1 MEEVMEPII
10 ETKNLTHTYVDGQ
23 NQEMTALQ
31 GIDLSIAPGEF
42 VAIIGTNGSGKST
55 LARHF
60 NGLLTP
66 TSGHCL
72 VGGLDTAIEE
82 NLWTVRQTVGMVF
95 QNPDNQIVAA
105 IVEEDVAFGLENIG
119 VPGPEIRPRV
129 EKALAAVDML
139 DYAKR
144 APHRLSGGQKQR
156 VAIAG
161 VVAMEPDYLIM
172 DEPSA
177 GLDPISRDSIFGQ
190 LRKIFE
196 KRKMGVL
203 LITHSMEEAAQYA
216 SRLLVMSD
224 SRLQLDGPAREL
236 FTHERAKLEA
246 LSVDVPESVKLAE
259 ELRQQGLLIEG
270 TPLTK
275 TELIRAIDKAK
286 GWKAC

>member
-1 MEEVMEPII
+1 MSIQVDHISYTYM
-10 ETKNLTHTYVDGQ
+10 THTSL
-23 NQEMTALQ
+23 EKKAL
-31 GIDLSIAPGEF
+31 DDVSFTLEKGEF
-42 VAIIGTNGSGKST
+42 VALIGHTGSGKST
-55 LARHF
+55 LAEHL
-60 NGLLTP
+60 NGLLHPMAGKVLVDGVDLAAKTP
-66 TSGHCL
+66 EAK
-72 VGGLDTAIEE
+72 TAR
-82 NLWTVRQTVGMVF
+82 NRVGMVF
-95 QNPDNQIVAA
+95 QYPEHQLFAETIYEGRALGARDQGKAEPE
-105 IVEEDVAFGLENIG
+105 VEEAVRSAMEFVDLDGDTFAQRS
-119 VPGPEIRPRV
+119 PCPR
-129 EKALAAVDML
+129 
-139 DYAKR
+139 
-144 APHRLSGGQKQR
+144 SGGQMRR

-161 VVAMEPDYLIM
+161 GVSMEPDYLIM

-236 FTHERAKLEA
+236 FTHEREKLES

-259 ELRQQGLLIEG
+259 ELRNQGLPIEG

-275 TELIRAIDKAK
+275 EELIRAIDKAK
-286 GWKAC
+286 GWKTC

>member
-1 MEEVMEPII
+1 MSIQVDHISYTYM
-10 ETKNLTHTYVDGQ
+10 THTSL
-23 NQEMTALQ
+23 EKKAL
-31 GIDLSIAPGEF
+31 DDVSFTLEKGEF
-42 VAIIGTNGSGKST
+42 VALIGHTGSGKST
-55 LARHF
+55 LAEHL
-60 NGLLTP
+60 NGLLHPMAGKVLVDGVDLAAKTP
-66 TSGHCL
+66 EAK
-72 VGGLDTAIEE
+72 TAR
-82 NLWTVRQTVGMVF
+82 NRVGMGF
-95 QNPDNQIVAA
+95 QYPEHQLFAETIY
-105 IVEEDVAFGLENIG
+105 EDIAFGPRNQGKSE
-119 VPGPEIRPRV
+119 PEV
-129 EKALAAVDML
+129 EGAVRSAMEFVDL
-139 DYAKR
+139 DFDTFAQR
-144 APHRLSGGQKQR
+144 SPFQLSGGQMRR

-236 FTHERAKLEA
+236 FTHEREKLES

-259 ELRQQGLLIEG
+259 ELRNQGLPIEG

-275 TELIRAIDKAK
+275 EELIRAIDKAK
-286 GWKAC
+286 GWKTC

>member
-1 MEEVMEPII
+1 MSIQVDHISYTYM
-10 ETKNLTHTYVDGQ
+10 THTSL
-23 NQEMTALQ
+23 EKKAL
-31 GIDLSIAPGEF
+31 DDVSFTLEKGEF
-42 VAIIGTNGSGKST
+42 VALIGHTGSGKST
-55 LARHF
+55 LAEHL
-60 NGLLTP
+60 NGLLHPMAGKVLVDGVDLAAKTP
-66 TSGHCL
+66 EAK
-72 VGGLDTAIEE
+72 TAR
-82 NLWTVRQTVGMVF
+82 NRVGMVF
-95 QNPDNQIVAA
+95 QYPEHQLFAETIY
-105 IVEEDVAFGLENIG
+105 EDIAFGPRNQGKSE
-119 VPGPEIRPRV
+119 PEV
-129 EKALAAVDML
+129 EKAVRSAMEFVDL
-139 DYAKR
+139 DFDTFAQR
-144 APHRLSGGQKQR
+144 SPFQLSGGQMRR

-236 FTHERAKLEA
+236 FTHEREKLES

-259 ELRQQGLLIEG
+259 ELRNQGLPIEG

-275 TELIRAIDKAK
+275 EELIRAIDKAK
-286 GWKAC
+286 GWKTC

>member
-1 MEEVMEPII
+1 MSIQVDHISYTYM
-10 ETKNLTHTYVDGQ
+10 THTSL
-23 NQEMTALQ
+23 EKKAL
-31 GIDLSIAPGEF
+31 DDVSFTLEKGEF
-42 VAIIGTNGSGKST
+42 VALIGHTGSGKST
-55 LARHF
+55 LAEHL
-60 NGLLTP
+60 NGLLHPMAGKVLVDGVDLAAKTP
-66 TSGHCL
+66 E
-72 VGGLDTAIEE
+72 AKAAR
-82 NLWTVRQTVGMVF
+82 NRVGMVF
-95 QNPDNQIVAA
+95 QYPEHQLFAETIYEDIAFGPRNQGKTEPE
-105 IVEEDVAFGLENIG
+105 VEETVRSAMEF
-119 VPGPEIRPRV
+119 
-129 EKALAAVDML
+129 VDL
-139 DYAKR
+139 DFDSFAQR
-144 APHRLSGGQKQR
+144 SPFQLSGGQMRR

-236 FTHERAKLEA
+236 FTHEREKLEA

-259 ELRQQGLLIEG
+259 ELRQQGLPIEG

-275 TELIRAIDKAK
+275 AELIRAIDKAK

>member
-1 MEEVMEPII
+1 MSIQVDHISYTYM
-10 ETKNLTHTYVDGQ
+10 THTSL
-23 NQEMTALQ
+23 EKKAL
-31 GIDLSIAPGEF
+31 DDVSFTLEKGEF
-42 VAIIGTNGSGKST
+42 VALIGHTGSGKST
-55 LARHF
+55 LAEHL
-60 NGLLTP
+60 NGLLHPMAGKVLVDGVDLAAKTP
-66 TSGHCL
+66 EAK
-72 VGGLDTAIEE
+72 TAR
-82 NLWTVRQTVGMVF
+82 NRVGMVF
-95 QNPDNQIVAA
+95 QYPEHQLFAETIY
-105 IVEEDVAFGLENIG
+105 EDIAFGPRNQGKSE
-119 VPGPEIRPRV
+119 PEV
-129 EKALAAVDML
+129 EGAVRSAMEFVDL
-139 DYAKR
+139 DFDTFAQR
-144 APHRLSGGQKQR
+144 SPFQLSGGQMRR

-161 VVAMEPDYLIM
+161 VVAIEPDYLIM

-236 FTHERAKLEA
+236 FTHEREKLES

-259 ELRQQGLLIEG
+259 ELRNQGLPIEG

-275 TELIRAIDKAK
+275 EELIRAIDKAK
-286 GWKAC
+286 GWKTC

>member
-1 MEEVMEPII
+1 MSIQVDHISYTYM
-10 ETKNLTHTYVDGQ
+10 THTSL
-23 NQEMTALQ
+23 EKKAL
-31 GIDLSIAPGEF
+31 DDVSFTLEKGEF
-42 VAIIGTNGSGKST
+42 VALIGHTGSGKST
-55 LARHF
+55 LAEHL
-60 NGLLTP
+60 NGLLHP
-66 TSGHCL
+66 MAGKVL
-72 VGGLDTAIEE
+72 VDGVDLAAKNPEAKTAR
-82 NLWTVRQTVGMVF
+82 NRVGMVF
-95 QNPDNQIVAA
+95 QYPEHQLFAETIY
-105 IVEEDVAFGLENIG
+105 EDIAFGPRNQGKSE
-119 VPGPEIRPRV
+119 PEV
-129 EKALAAVDML
+129 EGAVRSAMEFVDL
-139 DYAKR
+139 DFDTFAQR
-144 APHRLSGGQKQR
+144 SPFQLSGGQMRR

-236 FTHERAKLEA
+236 FTHEREKLES

-259 ELRQQGLLIEG
+259 ELRNQGLPIEG

-275 TELIRAIDKAK
+275 EELIRAIDKAK
-286 GWKAC
+286 GWKTC

>member
-1 MEEVMEPII
+1 MSIQVDHISYTYM
-10 ETKNLTHTYVDGQ
+10 THTSL
-23 NQEMTALQ
+23 EKKAL
-31 GIDLSIAPGEF
+31 DDVAFTLEKGEF
-42 VAIIGTNGSGKST
+42 VALIGHTGSGKST
-55 LARHF
+55 LAEHL
-60 NGLLTP
+60 NGLLHPMAGKVLVDGVDLAAKTP
-66 TSGHCL
+66 E
-72 VGGLDTAIEE
+72 AKAAR
-82 NLWTVRQTVGMVF
+82 NRVGMVF
-95 QNPDNQIVAA
+95 QYPEHQLFAETIYEDIAFGPRNQGKMEPE
-105 IVEEDVAFGLENIG
+105 VEE
-119 VPGPEIRPRV
+119 
-129 EKALAAVDML
+129 AVRSAMEFVDL
-139 DYAKR
+139 DFDNFAQR
-144 APHRLSGGQKQR
+144 SPFQLSGGQMRR

-259 ELRQQGLLIEG
+259 ELRQQGLPIEG

-286 GWKAC
+286 G

>member
-1 MEEVMEPII
+1 MSIQVDHISYTYM
-10 ETKNLTHTYVDGQ
+10 THTSL
-23 NQEMTALQ
+23 EKKAL
-31 GIDLSIAPGEF
+31 DDVSFTLEKGEF
-42 VAIIGTNGSGKST
+42 VALIGHTGSGKST
-55 LARHF
+55 LAEHL
-60 NGLLTP
+60 NGLLHPMAGKVLVDGVDLAAKTP
-66 TSGHCL
+66 EAK
-72 VGGLDTAIEE
+72 TA
-82 NLWTVRQTVGMVF
+82 RSRVGMVF
-95 QNPDNQIVAA
+95 QYPEHQLFAETIY
-105 IVEEDVAFGLENIG
+105 EDIAFGPRNQGKSE
-119 VPGPEIRPRV
+119 PEV
-129 EKALAAVDML
+129 EGAVRSAMEFVDL
-139 DYAKR
+139 DFDTFAQR
-144 APHRLSGGQKQR
+144 SPFQLSGGQMRR

-236 FTHERAKLEA
+236 FTHEREKLES

-259 ELRQQGLLIEG
+259 ELRNQGLPIEG

-275 TELIRAIDKAK
+275 EELIRAIDKAK
-286 GWKAC
+286 GWKTC

>member
-1 MEEVMEPII
+1 MSIQVDHISYTYM
-10 ETKNLTHTYVDGQ
+10 THTSL
-23 NQEMTALQ
+23 EKKAL
-31 GIDLSIAPGEF
+31 DDVSFTLEKGEF
-42 VAIIGTNGSGKST
+42 VALIGHTGSGKST
-55 LARHF
+55 LAEHL
-60 NGLLTP
+60 NGLLHPMAGKVLVDGVDLAAKTP
-66 TSGHCL
+66 E
-72 VGGLDTAIEE
+72 AKAAR
-82 NLWTVRQTVGMVF
+82 NRVGMVF
-95 QNPDNQIVAA
+95 QYPEHQLFAETIYEDIAFGPRNQGKTEAE
-105 IVEEDVAFGLENIG
+105 VEE
-119 VPGPEIRPRV
+119 
-129 EKALAAVDML
+129 AVRSAMEFVDL
-139 DYAKR
+139 DFDSFAQR
-144 APHRLSGGQKQR
+144 SPFQLSGGQMRR

-259 ELRQQGLLIEG
+259 ELRQQGLPIEG
-270 TPLTK
+270 TPITK
-275 TELIRAIDKAK
+275 AELIRAIDKAK

>member
-1 MEEVMEPII
+1 MSIQVDHISYTYM
-10 ETKNLTHTYVDGQ
+10 THTSL
-23 NQEMTALQ
+23 EKKAL
-31 GIDLSIAPGEF
+31 DDVSFTLEKGEF
-42 VAIIGTNGSGKST
+42 VALIGHTGSGKST
-55 LARHF
+55 LAEHL
-60 NGLLTP
+60 NGLLHPMAGKVLVDGVDLAAKTP
-66 TSGHCL
+66 EAK
-72 VGGLDTAIEE
+72 TAR
-82 NLWTVRQTVGMVF
+82 NRVGMVF
-95 QNPDNQIVAA
+95 QYPEHQLFAETIY
-105 IVEEDVAFGLENIG
+105 EDIAFGPRNQGKSE
-119 VPGPEIRPRV
+119 PEV
-129 EKALAAVDML
+129 EGAVRSAMEFVDL
-139 DYAKR
+139 DFDTFAQR
-144 APHRLSGGQKQR
+144 SPFQLSGGQMRR

-236 FTHERAKLEA
+236 FTHEREKLEF

-259 ELRQQGLLIEG
+259 ELRNQGLPIEG

-275 TELIRAIDKAK
+275 EELIRAIDKAK
-286 GWKAC
+286 GWKTC

>member
-1 MEEVMEPII
+1 MSIQVDHISYTYM
-10 ETKNLTHTYVDGQ
+10 THTSL
-23 NQEMTALQ
+23 EKKAL
-31 GIDLSIAPGEF
+31 DDVSFTLEKGEF
-42 VAIIGTNGSGKST
+42 VALIGHTGSGKST
-55 LARHF
+55 LAEHL
-60 NGLLTP
+60 NGLLHPMAGKVLVDGVDLAAKTP
-66 TSGHCL
+66 E
-72 VGGLDTAIEE
+72 AKKAR
-82 NLWTVRQTVGMVF
+82 NRVGMVF
-95 QNPDNQIVAA
+95 QYPEHQLFAETIY
-105 IVEEDVAFGLENIG
+105 EDIAFGPRNQGKSE
-119 VPGPEIRPRV
+119 PEV
-129 EKALAAVDML
+129 EGAVRSAMEFVDL
-139 DYAKR
+139 DFDTFAQR
-144 APHRLSGGQKQR
+144 SPFQLSGGQMRR

-236 FTHERAKLEA
+236 FTHEREKLES

-259 ELRQQGLLIEG
+259 ELRNQGLPIEG

-275 TELIRAIDKAK
+275 EELIRAIDKAK
-286 GWKAC
+286 GWKTC

>member
-1 MEEVMEPII
+1 MSIQVDHISYTYM
-10 ETKNLTHTYVDGQ
+10 THTSL
-23 NQEMTALQ
+23 EKKAL
-31 GIDLSIAPGEF
+31 DDVSFTLEKGEF
-42 VAIIGTNGSGKST
+42 VALIGHTGSGKST
-55 LARHF
+55 LAEHL
-60 NGLLTP
+60 NGLLHPMAGKVLVDGVDLAAKTP
-66 TSGHCL
+66 EAK
-72 VGGLDTAIEE
+72 TAR
-82 NLWTVRQTVGMVF
+82 NRVGMVF
-95 QNPDNQIVAA
+95 QYPEHQLFAETIY
-105 IVEEDVAFGLENIG
+105 EDIAFGPRNQGKSE
-119 VPGPEIRPRV
+119 PEV
-129 EKALAAVDML
+129 EGAVRSAMEFVDL
-139 DYAKR
+139 DFDTFAQR
-144 APHRLSGGQKQR
+144 SPFQLSGGQMRR

-236 FTHERAKLEA
+236 FTHEREKLES

-259 ELRQQGLLIEG
+259 ELRNQGLPIEG

-275 TELIRAIDKAK
+275 EDLIRAIDKAK
-286 GWKAC
+286 GWKTC

>member
-1 MEEVMEPII
+1 MSIQVDHISYTYM
-10 ETKNLTHTYVDGQ
+10 THTSL
-23 NQEMTALQ
+23 EKKAL
-31 GIDLSIAPGEF
+31 DDVSFTLEKGEF
-42 VAIIGTNGSGKST
+42 VALIGHTGSGKST
-55 LARHF
+55 LAEHL
-60 NGLLTP
+60 NGLLHPMVGKVLVDGVDLAAKTP
-66 TSGHCL
+66 EAK
-72 VGGLDTAIEE
+72 TAR
-82 NLWTVRQTVGMVF
+82 NRVGMVF
-95 QNPDNQIVAA
+95 QYPEHQLFAETIY
-105 IVEEDVAFGLENIG
+105 EDIAFGPRNQGKSE
-119 VPGPEIRPRV
+119 PEV
-129 EKALAAVDML
+129 EGAVRSAMEFVDL
-139 DYAKR
+139 DFDTFAQR
-144 APHRLSGGQKQR
+144 SPFQLSGGQMRR

-236 FTHERAKLEA
+236 FTHEREKLES

-259 ELRQQGLLIEG
+259 ELRNQGLPIEG

-275 TELIRAIDKAK
+275 EELIRAIDKAK
-286 GWKAC
+286 GWKTC

>member
-1 MEEVMEPII
+1 MSIQVDHISYTYM
-10 ETKNLTHTYVDGQ
+10 THTSL
-23 NQEMTALQ
+23 EKKAL
-31 GIDLSIAPGEF
+31 DDVSFTLEKGEF
-42 VAIIGTNGSGKST
+42 VALIGHTGSGKST
-55 LARHF
+55 LAEHL
-60 NGLLTP
+60 NGLLHPMAGKVLVDGVDLAAKTP
-66 TSGHCL
+66 EAK
-72 VGGLDTAIEE
+72 TAR
-82 NLWTVRQTVGMVF
+82 NRVGMVF
-95 QNPDNQIVAA
+95 QYPEHQLFAETIY
-105 IVEEDVAFGLENIG
+105 EDIAFGPRNQG
-119 VPGPEIRPRV
+119 KSDPEV
-129 EKALAAVDML
+129 EGAVRSAMEFVDL
-139 DYAKR
+139 DFDTFAQR
-144 APHRLSGGQKQR
+144 SPFQLSGWQMRR

-161 VVAMEPDYLIM
+161 VVAMAPDYLIM

-236 FTHERAKLEA
+236 CTHEREKLES

-259 ELRQQGLLIEG
+259 ELRNQGLPIEG

-275 TELIRAIDKAK
+275 EELIPAIDKAK
-286 GWKAC
+286 GWKTC

>member
-1 MEEVMEPII
+1 MSIQVDHISYTYM
-10 ETKNLTHTYVDGQ
+10 THTSL
-23 NQEMTALQ
+23 EKKAL
-31 GIDLSIAPGEF
+31 DDVSFTLEKGEF
-42 VAIIGTNGSGKST
+42 VALIGHTGSGKST
-55 LARHF
+55 LAEHL
-60 NGLLTP
+60 NGLLHPMAGKVLVDGVDLAAKTP
-66 TSGHCL
+66 EAK
-72 VGGLDTAIEE
+72 TAR
-82 NLWTVRQTVGMVF
+82 NRVGMVF
-95 QNPDNQIVAA
+95 QYPEHQLFAETIY
-105 IVEEDVAFGLENIG
+105 EDIAFGPRNQGKSE
-119 VPGPEIRPRV
+119 PEV
-129 EKALAAVDML
+129 EGAVRSAMEFVDL
-139 DYAKR
+139 DFDTFAQR
-144 APHRLSGGQKQR
+144 SPFQLSGGQMRR

-236 FTHERAKLEA
+236 FTHEREKLES

-259 ELRQQGLLIEG
+259 ELRNQGLPIEG

-275 TELIRAIDKAK
+275 EELIRAIDKAK
-286 GWKAC
+286 GWKTC

>member
-1 MEEVMEPII
+1 MSIQVDHISYTYM
-10 ETKNLTHTYVDGQ
+10 THTSL
-23 NQEMTALQ
+23 EKKAL
-31 GIDLSIAPGEF
+31 DDVSFTLEKGEF
-42 VAIIGTNGSGKST
+42 VALIGHTGSGKST
-55 LARHF
+55 LAEHL
-60 NGLLTP
+60 NGLLHP
-66 TSGHCL
+66 MAGKVL
-72 VGGLDTAIEE
+72 VDGVDLAAKIPEAKAAR
-82 NLWTVRQTVGMVF
+82 NRVGMVF
-95 QNPDNQIVAA
+95 QYPEHQLFAETIY
-105 IVEEDVAFGLENIG
+105 EDIAFGPRNQGKTE
-119 VPGPEIRPRV
+119 PEV
-129 EKALAAVDML
+129 KEAVRSAMEFVDL
-139 DYAKR
+139 DFDSFAQR
-144 APHRLSGGQKQR
+144 SPFQLSGGQMRR

-236 FTHERAKLEA
+236 FTHEREKLEA

-259 ELRQQGLLIEG
+259 ELRQQGLPIEG
-270 TPLTK
+270 TPITK
-275 TELIRAIDKAK
+275 AELIRAIDKAK

>member
-1 MEEVMEPII
+1 MSIQVDHISYTYM
-10 ETKNLTHTYVDGQ
+10 THTSL
-23 NQEMTALQ
+23 EKKAL
-31 GIDLSIAPGEF
+31 DDVSFTLEKGEF
-42 VAIIGTNGSGKST
+42 VALIGHTGSGKST
-55 LARHF
+55 LAEHL
-60 NGLLTP
+60 NGLLHPMAGKVLVDGVDLAAKTP
-66 TSGHCL
+66 EAKAARNR
-72 VGGLDTAIEE
+72 VGMMFQYPEHQLFAETIYEDIAFGPRNQGKTEPEVEE
-82 NLWTVRQTVGMVF
+82 TVRSAMEFVDLDFDSFAQRSPF
-95 QNPDNQIVAA
+95 Q
-105 IVEEDVAFGLENIG
+105 
-119 VPGPEIRPRV
+119 
-129 EKALAAVDML
+129 
-139 DYAKR
+139 
-144 APHRLSGGQKQR
+144 LSGGQMRR

-196 KRKMGVL
+196 KKKMGVL

-236 FTHERAKLEA
+236 FTHEREKLEA

-259 ELRQQGLLIEG
+259 ELRQQGLPIEG
-270 TPLTK
+270 TPITK
-275 TELIRAIDKAK
+275 AELIRAIDKAR